1 MKLKEGF
8 MLRQVAGQY
17 MAVPLAERSTE
28 LHGMLTMNETG
39 AFLWEQLSQEQTV
52 DSLVAALVDNY
63 DVTIEVARQ
72 ATQDFI
78 AQLEREQVLQ

>member
-52 DSLVAALVDNY
+52 DSLVAALADNY
-63 DVTIEVARQ
+63 DVTVEVARQ
-72 ATQDFI
+72 AAQDFI